1 MPVKISL
8 VSPPPLE
15 QSQVIEIKAFSRQET
30 LLKMVDLANLS
41 HFNLEVLPIIWWIW
55 QDKGGG
61 EH

>member
-15 QSQVIEIKAFSRQET
+15 QSQMIEIKAFSRQET